1 VEKEITLCQLV
12 RFRGL
17 SKEDKEEA
25 KGLKLR
31 LGYHNISAVYLYLNW
46 LEEDFSID

>member
-1 VEKEITLCQLV
+1 LIFKNQYKWKKKSLFMPTVKVQ
-12 RFRGL
+12 GL

-31 LGYHNISAVYLYLNW
+31 LGYHKISAVYLYLK
-46 LEEDFSID
+46 